1 MSDTSKPAEPSQ
13 LDGLL
18 EQLHA
23 LMAAGAVKAEFY
35 EGGALKSVELSGA
48 PLIVDKDGEPPGD
61 DVEPPKRG
69 SREWAAGILAGR
81 GERT

>member
-1 MSDTSKPAEPSQ
+1 MADTSKPAAVL

-35 EGGALKSVELSGA
+35 ESGALKAVELSGA
-48 PLIVDKDGEPPGD
+48 PLIVDKTGEPDGD
-61 DVEPPKRG
+61 DVPKPERG
-69 SREWAAGILAGR
+69 TKEWAAQVLAGR
-81 GERT
+81 NAS